1 MFSEAP
7 ERFDTI
13 DVILAS
19 SELVLAGLFA
29 AGEMIGRPRPG
40 AIYLATGS
48 RAAKGTVDYL
58 LKAKYT
64 GETF

>member
-1 MFSEAP
+1 VFSEAP

-40 AIYLATGS
+40 AIYFKDTLRPAQERPKEQWTI
-48 RAAKGTVDYL
+48 
-58 LKAKYT
+58 
-64 GETF
+64 F